1 MDIQAPKTNPL
12 TKRTRI
18 ALAGAALIAGGVAA
32 GAVAVNATRPSIEMA
47 PLAPIAIR
55 SLTASD
61 SIVTLKGQA
70 AEVFGNKFIIAD
82 ASGRALVD
90 TGRAGEDNALVSVG
104 QPVTVQGRFDHGF
117 LHASF
122 LIGSDGKVISL
133 RPVGPPHGP
142 GGPHDDRRPRGER
155 GPRDDHGLR
164 DGAPPPPPVAP
175 SSTGA
180 PAAAPPAPAIPAAPT
195 K

>member
-47 PLAPIAIR
+47 PLAPTTIR
-55 SLTASD
+55 NLTASD